1 MMLAA
6 EWAGQSS
13 EDRRATV
20 LLRHEHEHLLDLFR
34 RQHEPTTGPE
44 SVRDH
49 IDADIMATLAVIDR
63 VERDVFFPALPQEYG
78 ALVRAFE
85 ADHDSLASCAA
96 TVRRSA
102 ASVARQN
109 VHGERLELLARQHL
123 TAEQT
128 LLFAAVERDHPD
140 LNAALYNRL
149 VEARGRLC
157 NAVPV

>member
-1 MMLAA
+1 MLAT

-34 RQHEPTTGPE
+34 RQHEPATGPDRA
-44 SVRDH
+44 RDS

-63 VERDVFFPALPQEYG
+63 VERDVFFPALPTEYG
-78 ALVRAFE
+78 ALVRAFL
-85 ADHDSLASCAA
+85 ADHESLASCAA
-96 TVRRSA
+96 TFRRNA
-102 ASVARQN
+102 ASTARQN
-109 VHGERLELLARQHL
+109 IHGERLELLAREHL

-128 LLFAAVERDHPD
+128 LLFAAVERDHPE
-140 LNAALYNRL
+140 LNAALYNPL

-157 NAVPV
+157 NAVPA